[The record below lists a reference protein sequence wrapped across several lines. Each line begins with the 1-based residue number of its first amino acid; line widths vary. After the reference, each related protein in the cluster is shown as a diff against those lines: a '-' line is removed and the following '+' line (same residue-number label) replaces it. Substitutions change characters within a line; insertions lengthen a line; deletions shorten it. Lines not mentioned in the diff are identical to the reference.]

1 MVREGQENAIGNQV
15 RVIQFSPFLLKNLF
29 YRFYGVIIISLKMRN
44 KKQRLFRKEKE
55 CMKKN
60 RKEIWGEE
68 AQNRSPL
75 NLGGNLSI

>member
-1 MVREGQENAIGNQV
+1 MG
-15 RVIQFSPFLLKNLF
+15 
-29 YRFYGVIIISLKMRN
+29 N

-68 AQNRSPL
+68 AQNPSPL
-75 NLGGNLSI
+75 NLSGNLSI